1 MATEVIMPQMGADMQ
16 EGTLLRWL
24 KHPGEHVARGE
35 IIAEIETDKANVEIE
50 SFTDGVLS
58 QTLAE
63 EGQVVPV
70 GEVIALIEAGTGA
83 GVAAAPAGPS
93 ASAQQSPPAAGPA
106 GTAAAPPTPE
116 PERAEV
122 RAEASAVAEP
132 AEARA
137 QEQRAA
143 QPAANGAAAPAETR
157 EVVGAGVAAPDR
169 GELRTPPDGSQIA
182 GPGQRL
188 RVSPVARNI
197 AEELGIDLRTLRGSG
212 PEGRIMRKDVERA
225 AERRQAQPAAATA
238 VPAAQPAGV
247 TTAERP
253 PQPEPAPAEPIVPRR
268 WEQKAAPEEAHAGA
282 PTPVSPPPPA
292 VAKPAAAAA
301 QPAAPAPRPAAAG
314 VQPLSRMRQA
324 IARRMAQ
331 SKREAPHYYV
341 TAEID
346 MTEAMAFRAQL
357 NQAAPDGLRVSVNDL
372 IVKACAETLKRHPA
386 FNAAYSDDGLQLHER
401 INICIGVALPE
412 GLIAPSL
419 LDVGVKSLGQIAIEA
434 HDLAERARSGAMRPA
449 ELNDGTFTISNLG
462 MFGIETLI
470 PIIQPP
476 QAAILGVGAV
486 QDKPAVRDGAVV
498 IRKLMMVAL
507 AADHRV
513 TDGAQGGEFL
523 RDLKDLLEHPLR
535 LAL

>member
-24 KHPGEHVARGE
+24 KQPGDHVSRGE

-50 SFTDGVLS
+50 SFADGVLS
-58 QTLAE
+58 QTLAQ

-70 GEVIALIEAGTGA
+70 GEVIALIETGA
-83 GVAAAPAGPS
+83 AAAPAQPTPS
-93 ASAQQSPPAAGPA
+93 GAAPAATGSAQ
-106 GTAAAPPTPE
+106 AAPE
-116 PERAEV
+116 PAPALT
-122 RAEASAVAEP
+122 RAEAGAAAEP
-132 AEARA
+132 SEARA
-137 QEQRAA
+137 QQQYIPAA
-143 QPAANGAAAPAETR
+143 PGANGAGAPGETGEPAPA
-157 EVVGAGVAAPDR
+157 AAAAPDR
-169 GELRTPPDGSQIA
+169 SQLRIPPDGSQIA

-197 AEELGIDLRTLRGSG
+197 AEELGIDLRSLQGSG

-225 AERRQAQPAAATA
+225 AAGRQQAQPAAAMAPT
-238 VPAAQPAGV
+238 AAQPAGV
-247 TTAERP
+247 ATLERP
-253 PQPEPAPAEPIVPRR
+253 AAEPSPVTTTEPIVPRR
-268 WEQKAAPEEAHAGA
+268 WEQKHEPPAAPSA
-282 PTPVSPPPPA
+282 
-292 VAKPAAAAA
+292 PAAAQAA
-301 QPAAPAPRPAAAG
+301 QPTEPQPAARPAAPRPAGPMPRMG

-346 MTEAMAFRAQL
+346 MTEAMAFRTQL

-372 IVKACAETLKRHPA
+372 IVKACAETLKRHSA
-386 FNAAYSDDGLQLHER
+386 FNASYGDGGLHLNER
-401 INICIGVALPE
+401 INVCIGVALPD
-412 GLIAPSL
+412 GLIAPAL
-419 LDVGVKSLGQIAIEA
+419 LDVGVKSLGQIALEA
-434 HDLAERARSGAMRPA
+434 HDLAERARAGAMRPA

-462 MFGIETLI
+462 MYGIETLI

-486 QDKPAVRDGAVV
+486 EDRPAVRDGQIV

-523 RDLKDLLEHPLR
+523 RDLKELLEHPLW

>member
-24 KHPGEHVARGE
+24 KQPGERVARGE

-50 SFTDGVLS
+50 SFADGVLS
-58 QTLAE
+58 QTLAS

-70 GEVIALIEAGTGA
+70 GEVIALIEAGEG
-83 GVAAAPAGPS
+83 AAAPAQVAGPS
-93 ASAQQSPPAAGPA
+93 TSAQQTPPAAGPV
-106 GTAAAPPTPE
+106 GTATAPTMPE
-116 PERAEV
+116 LLRAEA

-132 AEARA
+132 A
-137 QEQRAA
+137 
-143 QPAANGAAAPAETR
+143 ANGAS
-157 EVVGAGVAAPDR
+157 AGVESREPVAAGAVPAAAPDR
-169 GELRTPPDGSQIA
+169 AELRTPPDGSQIA

-197 AEELGIDLRTLRGSG
+197 AEELGVDLRSLQGSG

-225 AERRQAQPAAATA
+225 AQHQQPQPAAAA
-238 VPAAQPAGV
+238 ALAAQPSAGV
-247 TTAERP
+247 ATIERP
-253 PQPEPAPAEPIVPRR
+253 PAEAPTAPPAEPVVPRR
-268 WEQKAAPEEAHAGA
+268 WEEKREPEAVPAAPASA
-282 PTPVSPPPPA
+282 PQ
-292 VAKPAAAAA
+292 PAAARA
-301 QPAAPAPRPAAAG
+301 QPSAPAPQRPAAPAPAAG
-314 VQPLSRMRQA
+314 VQPLSKMRQA

-372 IVKACAETLKRHPA
+372 IVKACAETLKQHTA
-386 FNAAYSDDGLQLHER
+386 FNAGYSDDGLRMNER
-401 INICIGVALPE
+401 INICIGVALPD
-412 GLIAPSL
+412 GLVAPAL
-419 LDVGVKSLGQIAIEA
+419 LDVGVKSLGRIAIEA
-434 HDLAERARSGAMRPA
+434 HDLAERARSGMMRPA

-462 MFGIETLI
+462 MYGIETLI

-486 QDKPAVRDGAVV
+486 EDRPAVRDGQIVA
-498 IRKLMMVAL
+498 RKLMMVAL

-523 RDLKDLLEHPLR
+523 RDLKDLLQHPLR

>member
-24 KHPGEHVARGE
+24 KQPGEHVARGE

-50 SFTDGVLS
+50 SFIDGVLS
-58 QTLAE
+58 RTLAA

-70 GEVIALIEAGTGA
+70 GEVIALIEAGA
-83 GVAAAPAGPS
+83 DAAVSAPS
-93 ASAQQSPPAAGPA
+93 
-106 GTAAAPPTPE
+106 AAAPPAPE
-116 PERAEV
+116 PVLA
-122 RAEASAVAEP
+122 AAGGAVEP
-132 AEARA
+132 PPV
-137 QEQRAA
+137 AA
-143 QPAANGAAAPAETR
+143 PVPAANGAGGGEQVREPVAAGAAPPAS
-157 EVVGAGVAAPDR
+157 DR

-197 AEELGIDLRTLRGSG
+197 AEELGVDLRSLQGSG

-225 AERRQAQPAAATA
+225 AAQGQPAAASAATA
-238 VPAAQPAGV
+238 APAAQPAGGV
-247 TTAERP
+247 ATIERP
-253 PQPEPAPAEPIVPRR
+253 AAAPSPAPAEPVVPRR
-268 WEQKAAPEEAHAGA
+268 WEQPAEPAA
-282 PTPVSPPPPA
+282 TPVSTQ
-292 VAKPAAAAA
+292 PAAAQAA
-301 QPAAPAPRPAAAG
+301 PPPAPRPAAPAAPQRPAAAPAAG
-314 VQPLSRMRQA
+314 VQPFSKMRQA

-357 NQAAPDGLRVSVNDL
+357 NQAAPEGLRVSVNDL
-372 IVKACAETLKRHPA
+372 IVKACAETLKRYTP
-386 FNAAYSDDGLQLHER
+386 FNAAYGDDGLHLNER
-401 INICIGVALPE
+401 INVCIGVALPD
-412 GLIAPSL
+412 GLIAPAL
-419 LDVGVKSLGQIAIEA
+419 LDVGVKSLGTIAAEA
-434 HDLAERARSGAMRPA
+434 HDLAERARSGMMRPA

-462 MFGIETLI
+462 MYGIETLI

-486 QDKPAVRDGAVV
+486 EDKPAVREGQIV

-523 RDLKDLLEHPLR
+523 RDLKELLEHPLR